1 MSEYRIG
8 QKVEA
13 VAERVLPFGVFV
25 RLDND
30 TKAYIR
36 RRELD
41 LDADV
46 DPSQVV
52 HEGDRFE
59 AIILDLGKRR
69 KLIELSRRAT
79 LDDPWPRFARLHHV
93 GDVIRGEVCA
103 LRPSGV
109 FIRIQPGID
118 GFVSLVELAPKP
130 VEKPEEVLWKG
141 DRVEAVISSITLS
154 KKHLSLSIKARL
166 HQYDQA
172 LKIAADIST
181 KPTTKRKT
189 SRSFHRVDETS
200 EKSKGIDYQQA
211 GPILIVEDND
221 QVRESLKT
229 WLSKKGIQVSVATSI
244 QEATKSLSTSHRTL
258 LIDLHLKD
266 DDGLELIRQLRQSDR
281 RGIIC
286 VMSSPDIL
294 AERAGEIQAAEVA
307 QVFAKPLD
315 MEEIETFLSQVAQN
329 KPLPLWRADISE
341 SVAKEAADMFGP
353 PEIRSDTQVQSV
365 LREMTEMMQAQSG
378 ILFWLDPTSKAV
390 SIQAQ
395 IGEDRLNPNAI
406 YGLHES
412 PVRDVIQNGDT
423 VFENYVTTRARAK
436 FDKLLDMLA
445 FESCI
450 GVPVHVFNEVNHA
463 AFFFHAEENAFSR
476 YRLRDARA
484 GSLLLS
490 AVLVNQLIRKQMGS
504 LNPMLMSGELAA
516 SFGHDVFNKI
526 TALELE
532 ALNMIDMD
540 ADNRS
545 RSQRILDLVL
555 DLKGTVQAFQ
565 ELLKKKE
572 QIEAINVN
580 EVVERALPL
589 LRSFARRENT
599 SIVLKL
605 APKPPTI
612 VGNAIFLQQT
622 FLNIMLNAIQQMALK
637 AEKYGWD
644 GKRTLEISSSVEDA
658 WLQVRFKDNGPGIH
672 REHLDRLFA
681 PGFSTRSGSG
691 LGLYIA
697 LNFIQALG
705 GRLVVE
711 ETIVPLGTTFL
722 VKLPLGKQEK
732 VV

>member
-1 MSEYRIG
+1 
-8 QKVEA
+8 
-13 VAERVLPFGVFV
+13 
-25 RLDND
+25 
-30 TKAYIR
+30 
-36 RRELD
+36 
-41 LDADV
+41 
-46 DPSQVV
+46 
-52 HEGDRFE
+52 
-59 AIILDLGKRR
+59 
-69 KLIELSRRAT
+69 
-79 LDDPWPRFARLHHV
+79 
-93 GDVIRGEVCA
+93 
-103 LRPSGV
+103 
-109 FIRIQPGID
+109 
-118 GFVSLVELAPKP
+118 
-130 VEKPEEVLWKG
+130 
-141 DRVEAVISSITLS
+141 
-154 KKHLSLSIKARL
+154 
-166 HQYDQA
+166 
-172 LKIAADIST
+172 
-181 KPTTKRKT
+181 
-189 SRSFHRVDETS
+189 
-200 EKSKGIDYQQA
+200 
-211 GPILIVEDND
+211 
-221 QVRESLKT
+221 
-229 WLSKKGIQVSVATSI
+229 
-244 QEATKSLSTSHRTL
+244 
-258 LIDLHLKD
+258 
-266 DDGLELIRQLRQSDR
+266 
-281 RGIIC
+281 
-286 VMSSPDIL
+286 
-294 AERAGEIQAAEVA
+294 
-307 QVFAKPLD
+307 
-315 MEEIETFLSQVAQN
+315 
-329 KPLPLWRADISE
+329 
-341 SVAKEAADMFGP
+341 
-353 PEIRSDTQVQSV
+353 
-365 LREMTEMMQAQSG
+365 
-378 ILFWLDPTSKAV
+378 LDPTSKAV